1 MGNKDN
7 TEKQHRAHHPGEH
20 ANTDG
25 MPTVQ
30 QLAFTAAG
38 AAGSALLSALLARRG
53 YAPKTVA
60 GALAAI
66 GAGIAGV
73 GESNAFRALGAGAMS
88 GSGAQLVLMLFAE
101 HEEKKNASSGAA
113 SAVDVT
119 TNAAATVGDAVPA
132 PADAANAN
140 VVPLATKAA
149 AS

>member
-1 MGNKDN
+1 MHCPKQEIDMGNKDN
-7 TEKQHRAHHPGEH
+7 SEKKHKAHDASERAKTE
-20 ANTDG
+20 G

-53 YAPKTVA
+53 YAPKTIA
-60 GALAAI
+60 GAIAAV

-73 GESNAFRALGAGAMS
+73 GDNHAFRALGAGAMS

-101 HEEKKNASSGAA
+101 YEEKESVAS
-113 SAVDVT
+113 
-119 TNAAATVGDAVPA
+119 NDAVTPGEASPA
-132 PADAANAN
+132 QADAANAN
-140 VVPLATKAA
+140 VVPLAAKAA

>member
-7 TEKQHRAHHPGEH
+7 IQKTHNARHAVEP
-20 ANTDG
+20 ANTEG
-25 MPTVQ
+25 ASTVQ

-38 AAGSALLSALLARRG
+38 AAGSALLGAILARQG
-53 YAPKTVA
+53 YAPKHVS

-66 GAGIAGV
+66 GAGLAGI
-73 GESNAFRALGAGAMS
+73 GDSDALRALGAGAMS

-101 HEEKKNASSGAA
+101 HEEKKNAASDAPTSMAA
-113 SAVDVT
+113 VSDHK
-119 TNAAATVGDAVPA
+119 PA

-140 VVPLATKAA
+140 VVPLATKVA

>member
-1 MGNKDN
+1 MGNKDY
-7 TEKQHRAHHPGEH
+7 TEKKHKAHHPDER
-20 ANTDG
+20 ANTEG

-73 GESNAFRALGAGAMS
+73 GHSDAFRALGAGAMS
-88 GSGAQLVLMLFAE
+88 GSSAQLVLMLFAE
-101 HEEKKNASSGAA
+101 YEEKKNVAGAA
-113 SAVDVT
+113 ATAVDVMT
-119 TNAAATVGDAVPA
+119 RSSVTLGDAVPA
-132 PADAANAN
+132 ADAANAN
-140 VVPLATKAA
+140 VVSLPTKVA